1 MGRRAAWRRPE
12 PGHFITPPPGV
23 CNPRAGR
30 ATPVAR
36 RAPEQS
42 RLAGGCGEGT
52 RERPA
57 GPALLQLSMTNIRMI
72 GVPLDF
78 GASRRGVEMG
88 PAALRIAEMAE
99 SLRNIGH
106 RVTDVGDITVPQR
119 ATIPLEVAGRGFLP
133 LITKVCEQL
142 AEETADAVAEG
153 EVPLVLGGDHSL
165 VAGSF
170 AGAAR
175 HFRARGERLGCI
187 YLDTHGDLHTP
198 ETSLTGNVHGM
209 PLAHLLGHGD
219 ERFRTIAGREPAL
232 SARDLAL
239 VGIRDLD
246 EPEREAVRAWGV
258 TCFTM
263 RDIDELGL
271 REVMR
276 RAIAVATASTDR
288 LWVSCDMDWVDPKDA
303 PGVGTPV
310 RGGAT
315 YREAHLAMEM
325 LCDTGKLV
333 GLDVVETNPIL
344 DERNRTAEL
353 AVQLAKSAFGHRII

>member
-1 MGRRAAWRRPE
+1 
-12 PGHFITPPPGV
+12 
-23 CNPRAGR
+23 
-30 ATPVAR
+30 
-36 RAPEQS
+36 
-42 RLAGGCGEGT
+42 
-52 RERPA
+52 
-57 GPALLQLSMTNIRMI
+57 MTTIRMI

-88 PAALRIAEMAE
+88 PAALRIARMAE
-99 SLRNIGH
+99 SLHSLGH
-106 RVTDVGDITVPQR
+106 TVTDVGDVAVAQR
-119 ATIPLEVAGRGFLP
+119 ATIGEDLAGSGFLP
-133 LITKVCEQL
+133 LITRVCEAL
-142 AEETADAVAEG
+142 ATETAAAIANG

-175 HFRARGERLGCI
+175 HCAAVGESVGCI

-198 ETSLTGNVHGM
+198 DTSLTGNVHGM

-219 ERFRTIAGREPAL
+219 ERMRSIAGTVPAL
-232 SARDLAL
+232 DPAHLAL

-246 EPEREAVRAWGV
+246 QPERDAIKAWGI

-263 RDIDELGL
+263 RDIDEYGL

-276 RAIAVATASTDR
+276 RAIACATASTDR
-288 LWVSCDMDWVDPKDA
+288 LWVSCDMDWVDPLDA

-315 YREAHLAMEM
+315 YREAQLAMEM
-325 LCDTGKLV
+325 VSDTGKLV
-333 GLDVVETNPIL
+333 GLDIVETNPVL

-353 AVQLAKSAFGHRII
+353 AVQLAMSAFGHRII

>member
-1 MGRRAAWRRPE
+1 
-12 PGHFITPPPGV
+12 
-23 CNPRAGR
+23 
-30 ATPVAR
+30 
-36 RAPEQS
+36 
-42 RLAGGCGEGT
+42 
-52 RERPA
+52 
-57 GPALLQLSMTNIRMI
+57 MI

-88 PAALRIAEMAE
+88 PAALRIAQMAE
-99 SLRNIGH
+99 SLREIGH
-106 RVTDVGDITVPQR
+106 TVTDVGDIAVPERATVP
-119 ATIPLEVAGRGFLP
+119 AEVAGRGFLP
-133 LITKVCEQL
+133 IITRVCEEL
-142 AEETADAVAEG
+142 ADETADAVAEG

-165 VAGSF
+165 VAGSL

-175 HFRARGERLGCI
+175 HFASAGERVGCI

-219 ERFRTIAGREPAL
+219 ARFRAISGPCPAL
-232 SARDLAL
+232 RAEQLVL

-246 EPEREAVRAWGV
+246 PPERVAIREWGIA
-258 TCFTM
+258 CFTM
-263 RDIDELGL
+263 RDIDEHGL

-276 RAIAVATASTDR
+276 RAIAIATSASDR
-288 LWVSCDMDWVDPKDA
+288 LWVSCDLDWVDPDHA

-325 LCDTGKLV
+325 IADTGKLV
-333 GLDVVETNPIL
+333 GLDIVETNPIL

-353 AVQLAKSAFGHRII
+353 AVQLAKSAFGHRIV

>member
-1 MGRRAAWRRPE
+1 
-12 PGHFITPPPGV
+12 
-23 CNPRAGR
+23 
-30 ATPVAR
+30 
-36 RAPEQS
+36 
-42 RLAGGCGEGT
+42 
-52 RERPA
+52 
-57 GPALLQLSMTNIRMI
+57 MI

-99 SLRNIGH
+99 SLRAIGH
-106 RVTDVGDITVPQR
+106 EVTDVGDIAVPQR
-119 ATIPLEVAGRGFLP
+119 ATIPAEIAGCGFLP
-133 LITKVCEQL
+133 TITHVCEEL
-142 AEETADAVAEG
+142 ADETEDALDEG

-175 HFRARGERLGCI
+175 HFAKRGQRVGCL

-219 ERFRTIAGREPAL
+219 RRFRSIAGTSPAL
-232 SARDLAL
+232 PAEHLVL

-246 EPEREAVRAWGV
+246 PPERVAVHEWGI

-271 REVMR
+271 REVMQ
-276 RAIAVATASTDR
+276 RAIRIATASSDR
-288 LWVSCDMDWVDPKDA
+288 LWVSCDMDWVDPEDA

-315 YREAHLAMEM
+315 YREAQLAMEM
-325 LCDTGKLV
+325 LYDTGKLC
-333 GLDVVETNPIL
+333 GLDIVETNPVL
-344 DERNRTAEL
+344 DERNRTAQL
-353 AVQLAKSAFGHRII
+353 AVQLAKSAFGHRIL

>member
-1 MGRRAAWRRPE
+1 
-12 PGHFITPPPGV
+12 
-23 CNPRAGR
+23 
-30 ATPVAR
+30 
-36 RAPEQS
+36 
-42 RLAGGCGEGT
+42 
-52 RERPA
+52 
-57 GPALLQLSMTNIRMI
+57 MTDIRMI

-99 SLRNIGH
+99 SLRLIGH
-106 RVTDVGDITVPQR
+106 NVTDVGDIQVPQR
-119 ATIPLEVAGRGFLP
+119 ATIPPELAGRGFLP

-142 AEETADAVAEG
+142 ADETADAVAEG

-165 VAGSF
+165 VAGSL

-175 HFRARGERLGCI
+175 HFAARGQRLGCI

-219 ERFRTIAGREPAL
+219 ARLRSIAGSAPAL
-232 SARDLAL
+232 LSRDLVL

-246 EPEREAVRAWGV
+246 EPEKLAVRDWGI
-258 TCFTM
+258 TCYTM
-263 RDIDELGL
+263 RDIDEFGL
-271 REVMR
+271 RDVMR
-276 RAIAVATASTDR
+276 QAITIATASSDR

-325 LCDTGKLV
+325 IADTRKLV
-333 GLDVVETNPIL
+333 GLDIVETNPIL
-344 DERNRTAEL
+344 DERNRTAQL
-353 AVQLAKSAFGHRII
+353 AVQLAKSAFGHRIL